1 MMAQMVV
8 PIEQQSLAAAPSRTP
23 VGDTGVATIST
34 PKNIRILL
42 AGDNDGRAA
51 QALRALF
58 FEPEHE
64 LELTAVS
71 TIATLLPTLGVVNP
85 EIIVLDI
92 ALARNNVREAVRRL
106 HRAAPSIPLV
116 VLTDEAKKDA
126 AKEALL
132 EGAMDYILREYMDT
146 ATLSRIFR
154 GALERNTLE
163 GLADLLRDKSTGL
176 YSRDGLMTIGCSTMD
191 RVRRN
196 SGTLALFCVRIQNLN
211 EMRSEMGS
219 GAAEAVLQA
228 LAPTL
233 GDCFRRSDVLARIGD
248 AQFAALAVD
257 ATDAGA
263 AILRQRLERRLA
275 LLLQMQHTGGTL
287 RFSVNGGMWNYSEP
301 TTFPE
306 LLDAVEAGLRVPADN
321 ILVPA

>member
-1 MMAQMVV
+1 M
-8 PIEQQSLAAAPSRTP
+8 SK
-23 VGDTGVATIST
+23 

-58 FEPEHE
+58 CQPEHE

-71 TIATLLPTLGVVNP
+71 TVATLLPTLGVVNP

-92 ALARNNVREAVRRL
+92 AIVRDGAREAVRRI
-106 HRAAPSIPLV
+106 HRATPSIPLV
-116 VLTDEAKKDA
+116 VLADEARKEDA
-126 AKEALL
+126 KQTLL
-132 EGAMDYILREYMDT
+132 EGAIDYVLREYMDN

-163 GLADLLRDKSTGL
+163 GLADLLRDEPTGL

-191 RVRRN
+191 RIRRN
-196 SGTLALFCVRIQNLN
+196 SGTLALFCIRIQNLD

-219 GAAEAVLQA
+219 GAADAVLQA
-228 LAPTL
+228 LASTL
-233 GDCFRRSDVLARIGD
+233 GDCFRRSDILARIGD
-248 AQFAALAVD
+248 AQFAVVAVD
-257 ATDAGA
+257 ATEAGA

-275 LLLQMQHTGGTL
+275 LLQQMQRAGGTL
-287 RFSVNGGMWNYSEP
+287 RFSVNGGMWNYSES
-301 TTFPE
+301 TSFPE
-306 LLDAVEAGLRVPADN
+306 LLDAIEAGLRVQLDN
-321 ILVPA
+321 VLVSV

>member
-1 MMAQMVV
+1 MAQMVDS
-8 PIEQQSLAAAPSRTP
+8 IAQQSLDAAHRREP
-23 VGDTGVATIST
+23 VGDTGVATMSK

-58 FEPEHE
+58 REPEHE

-71 TIATLLPTLGVVNP
+71 TIDTLLPTLGVVNP

-92 ALARNNVREAVRRL
+92 AIVRNNVREAVRRL

-116 VLTDEAKKDA
+116 VLADEANKDT
-126 AKEALL
+126 AKETLL
-132 EGAMDYILREYMDT
+132 EGAMDYILREYLDT

-176 YSRDGLMTIGCSTMD
+176 YSRDGLMTVGCSTME
-191 RVRRN
+191 RIRRN

-219 GAAEAVLQA
+219 GAADAVLQS

-233 GDCFRRSDVLARIGD
+233 GDCFRRSDILARIGD
-248 AQFAALAVD
+248 AQFAAVAVD

-275 LLLQMQHTGGTL
+275 LLLEKQHAGGTL

-306 LLDAVEAGLRVPADN
+306 LLDGIEAGLRVPADN
-321 ILVPA
+321 LVSA

>member
-1 MMAQMVV
+1 MVV
-8 PIEQQSLAAAPSRTP
+8 PIAQQSFQAAHGRAP
-23 VGDTGVATIST
+23 VGDTGVATMSK

-42 AGDNDGRAA
+42 AGDNDGCAA

-58 FEPEHE
+58 CEPEHE

-71 TIATLLPTLGVVNP
+71 TMATLLPTLGVVNP
-85 EIIVLDI
+85 EIIVLDM

-106 HRAAPSIPLV
+106 HRAAPSVPLV
-116 VLTDEAKKDA
+116 VLADEARKDA

-154 GALERNTLE
+154 GALERNTLA
-163 GLADLLRDKSTGL
+163 GLADLLRDKATGL
-176 YSRDGLMTIGCSTMD
+176 YSRDGLMTIGGSTMD
-191 RVRRN
+191 RIRRN
-196 SGTLALFCVRIQNLN
+196 SGTLALFCVRIQNLD
-211 EMRSEMGS
+211 EMRSKMGR
-219 GAAEAVLQA
+219 GAADAVVQA

-248 AQFAALAVD
+248 AQFAAVAVD

-275 LLLQMQHTGGTL
+275 LLLQMQPTGGTL
-287 RFSVNGGMWNYSEP
+287 RFAVNGGMWNYNQP

-306 LLDAVEAGLRVPADN
+306 LLDAVEAGLRVPADHV
-321 ILVPA
+321 LVPA

>member
-1 MMAQMVV
+1 M
-8 PIEQQSLAAAPSRTP
+8 
-23 VGDTGVATIST
+23 GK

-58 FEPEHE
+58 CEPEHE

-92 ALARNNVREAVRRL
+92 AIVRENAREAVRRL
-106 HRAAPSIPLV
+106 HRATPSIPLV
-116 VLTDEAKKDA
+116 VLADEAKKDA
-126 AKEALL
+126 AKETLL

-154 GALERNTLE
+154 GTLERNTLE

-191 RVRRN
+191 RIRRN
-196 SGTLALFCVRIQNLN
+196 SGTLALFCVRIENLN

-219 GAAEAVLQA
+219 AAADTVLQA
-228 LAPTL
+228 LTSTL
-233 GDCFRRSDVLARIGD
+233 GDCFRRSDILARIGD
-248 AQFAALAVD
+248 AQFATVAVD
-257 ATDAGA
+257 ATEAGA
-263 AILRQRLERRLA
+263 GILRQRLERRLA
-275 LLLQMQHTGGTL
+275 LLLQMQLAGGTL
-287 RFSVNGGMWNYSEP
+287 RFAVNGGMWNYSET

-306 LLDAVEAGLRVPADN
+306 LLDTIEAGLRAPADN
-321 ILVPA
+321 VLVSA

>member
-1 MMAQMVV
+1 M
-8 PIEQQSLAAAPSRTP
+8 SK
-23 VGDTGVATIST
+23 

-58 FEPEHE
+58 CEPEHE

-71 TIATLLPTLGVVNP
+71 TIATLWPTLGVVNP

-92 ALARNNVREAVRRL
+92 AITRENAREAVRRL
-106 HRAAPSIPLV
+106 HRATPSIPLV
-116 VLTDEAKKDA
+116 VLADEARKEDA
-126 AKEALL
+126 QETLL

-191 RVRRN
+191 RIRRN
-196 SGTLALFCVRIQNLN
+196 SGTLALFCVRIQNLH
-211 EMRSEMGS
+211 EVRSEMGS
-219 GAAEAVLQA
+219 GAADAVLQA
-228 LAPTL
+228 LASTL
-233 GDCFRRSDVLARIGD
+233 GDCFRRSDILARLGD
-248 AQFAALAVD
+248 AQFAAVAVD
-257 ATDAGA
+257 ATEGGA

-275 LLLQMQHTGGTL
+275 VLLQMPHAGGTL
-287 RFSVNGGMWNYSEP
+287 SFSVNGGMWNHNEP

-321 ILVPA
+321 ILVSA

>member
-1 MMAQMVV
+1 MAQTEV
-8 PIEQQSLAAAPSRTP
+8 PIAQQSLEAAYSREP
-23 VGDTGVATIST
+23 VGDTGGATMSK

-51 QALRALF
+51 RALRALF
-58 FEPEHE
+58 CEPEHE

-92 ALARNNVREAVRRL
+92 AITRENARETVRRL
-106 HRAAPSIPLV
+106 HRATPSIPLV
-116 VLTDEAKKDA
+116 VLADEAKKED
-126 AKEALL
+126 AKETLL

-146 ATLSRIFR
+146 GTLSRIFR

-176 YSRDGLMTIGCSTMD
+176 YSRDGLMTIGCSTME
-191 RVRRN
+191 RIRRN
-196 SGTLALFCVRIQNLN
+196 NGTLALFCIRIQSLN
-211 EMRSEMGS
+211 EMRSELGS
-219 GAAEAVLQA
+219 GAADAVLQA
-228 LAPTL
+228 LASTL
-233 GDCFRRSDVLARIGD
+233 GECFRRSDILARIGD
-248 AQFAALAVD
+248 AQFAAVAVD
-257 ATDAGA
+257 STEAGA
-263 AILRQRLERRLA
+263 GILRQRLERRLTQ
-275 LLLQMQHTGGTL
+275 LLQMQHAGGTL

-306 LLDAVEAGLRVPADN
+306 LLDAIEAGLRVPADDV
-321 ILVPA
+321 LVSA

>member
-1 MMAQMVV
+1 M
-8 PIEQQSLAAAPSRTP
+8 SK
-23 VGDTGVATIST
+23 

-58 FEPEHE
+58 CQPEHE

-92 ALARNNVREAVRRL
+92 AIVRDGAREAVRRL
-106 HRAAPSIPLV
+106 HRATPSIPLV
-116 VLTDEAKKDA
+116 VLADEVKKDEAKQT
-126 AKEALL
+126 LL
-132 EGAMDYILREYMDT
+132 EGAIDYILREYLDT

-154 GALERNTLE
+154 AALERNTLE
-163 GLADLLRDKSTGL
+163 GLADLLRDESTGL

-191 RVRRN
+191 RIRRN

-219 GAAEAVLQA
+219 GAADAVLRA
-228 LAPTL
+228 LASTL
-233 GDCFRRSDVLARIGD
+233 GDCFRRSDILARIGD
-248 AQFAALAVD
+248 AQFAVVAVD

-263 AILRQRLERRLA
+263 AVLRQRLERRLA
-275 LLLQMQHTGGTL
+275 LLLQMQRAGGTL
-287 RFSVNGGMWNYSEP
+287 RFSVNGGMWNHREP
-301 TTFPE
+301 TSFAE
-306 LLDAVEAGLRVPADN
+306 LLDAIEAGLRVQADN
-321 ILVPA
+321 VLVSA

>member
-1 MMAQMVV
+1 MVQTVV
-8 PIEQQSLAAAPSRTP
+8 PIAQQSWEAAHGREID
-23 VGDTGVATIST
+23 DTGGTT
-34 PKNIRILL
+34 MGKLKNIRILL
-42 AGDNDGRAA
+42 AGDHDGRAA

-58 FEPEHE
+58 CEPEHE

-92 ALARNNVREAVRRL
+92 AIVRDNAREAVRRL
-106 HRAAPSIPLV
+106 HRATPSIPLV
-116 VLTDEAKKDA
+116 VLADEAKKDA
-126 AKEALL
+126 AKDTLL

-163 GLADLLRDKSTGL
+163 GLADLLRDKSTGF

-191 RVRRN
+191 RMRRN

-219 GAAEAVLQA
+219 GAADTVLQA
-228 LAPTL
+228 LTSTL
-233 GDCFRRSDVLARIGD
+233 GDCFRRSDILARMGD
-248 AQFAALAVD
+248 AQFAAVAVD
-257 ATDAGA
+257 ATEAGA
-263 AILRQRLERRLA
+263 GILRQRLERRLA
-275 LLLQMQHTGGTL
+275 LLLEMQRAGGML
-287 RFSVNGGMWNYSEP
+287 RFSVNGGMWNYRET

-306 LLDAVEAGLRVPADN
+306 LLDTIEAGLRAPADN
-321 ILVPA
+321 VLVSA

>member
-1 MMAQMVV
+1 MAQTVV
-8 PIEQQSLAAAPSRTP
+8 PIAQQSLEAAHSREP
-23 VGDTGVATIST
+23 VGDTGVPTLGK

-58 FEPEHE
+58 CEPEHE

-71 TIATLLPTLGVVNP
+71 TMATLLPTLGVVNP

-92 ALARNNVREAVRRL
+92 AISRENPRETVRRL
-106 HRAAPSIPLV
+106 HRATPSIPLV
-116 VLTDEAKKDA
+116 VLADEAKKDA
-126 AKEALL
+126 AKETLL

-163 GLADLLRDKSTGL
+163 GLADLLRDKATGL
-176 YSRDGLMTIGCSTMD
+176 YSRDGLMTIGCSTME
-191 RVRRN
+191 RIRRN
-196 SGTLALFCVRIQNLN
+196 NGTLALFCIRIQSLS

-219 GAAEAVLQA
+219 RAADAVLQA
-228 LAPTL
+228 LTSTL
-233 GDCFRRSDVLARIGD
+233 GDCFRRSDILARIGD
-248 AQFAALAVD
+248 AQFAAVAVD
-257 ATDAGA
+257 STDAGA
-263 AILRQRLERRLA
+263 GILRQRLERRLTQ
-275 LLLQMQHTGGTL
+275 LLQMQHASGTL
-287 RFSVNGGMWNYSEP
+287 RFSVNGGMWNYNEP

-306 LLDAVEAGLRVPADN
+306 LLDAIEAGLRMPADN
-321 ILVPA
+321 VLVSA

>member
-1 MMAQMVV
+1 MAQMVV
-8 PIEQQSLAAAPSRTP
+8 PIAQQSLEAAHSREP
-23 VGDTGVATIST
+23 VGDTGVGTMSK

-58 FEPEHE
+58 CEPEHE

-92 ALARNNVREAVRRL
+92 AIARNNVRETVRRL

-116 VLTDEAKKDA
+116 ILADEAKKDA

-132 EGAMDYILREYMDT
+132 EGAMDYILREYLDT

-163 GLADLLRDKSTGL
+163 GLADLLRDKATGL

-191 RVRRN
+191 RIRRN
-196 SGTLALFCVRIQNLN
+196 SGTLALFCVRIENLD
-211 EMRSEMGS
+211 ELRSEMGS
-219 GAAEAVLQA
+219 GAADAVLQA

-248 AQFAALAVD
+248 AQFAAVAVD

-275 LLLQMQHTGGTL
+275 LLLQMRHTGGTL
-287 RFSVNGGMWNYSEP
+287 RFAVNGGMWNHSEP

-306 LLDAVEAGLRVPADN
+306 LLDTVEAGLRVPADN